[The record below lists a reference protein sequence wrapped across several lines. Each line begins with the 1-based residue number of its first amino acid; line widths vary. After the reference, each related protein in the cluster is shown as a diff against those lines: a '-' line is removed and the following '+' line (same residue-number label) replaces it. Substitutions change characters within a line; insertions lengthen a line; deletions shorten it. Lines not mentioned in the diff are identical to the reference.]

1 MSFIPP
7 RLLAPPLLI
16 THRVASPLFAARLN
30 AFFAGDRKDVYMP
43 IGPDAII
50 PTGSGDTIDLTLCHS
65 RQLLRIAFTGSHAFL
80 VSPQTARVLGAWL
93 QHLADELDPPNE
105 PVLLPF
111 PTLEQ
116 DEG

>member
-1 MSFIPP
+1 MVGRW
-7 RLLAPPLLI
+7 RLCGQ
-16 THRVASPLFAARLN
+16 VASATPFLEGRTLA
-30 AFFAGDRKDVYMP
+30 
-43 IGPDAII
+43 GPDAII
-50 PTGSGDTIDLTLCHS
+50 PTGSGDTIELTLCHS

-105 PVLLPF
+105 PVILPF